1 MKNFLFAISFALLT
15 GLGACTGGSQAPPAG
30 AATSTVDGGAPAA
43 RVGEEARLHR
53 LREQGAQPDTPGTGP
68 FPAAMLEEA
77 TLPDHVVYRPAD
89 LAGLGHL
96 RMPLYVFGNGACS
109 DDGAS
114 ARLHLLEVA
123 SHGYLA
129 IASGRIRSG
138 PGVAQPAPLS
148 ETQNRTSADQLRE
161 AIAWAERENRRPE
174 SPYLGRL
181 DPSKVAVSGHSCGG
195 LQALQ
200 LADDPRVSTFVIM
213 NSGIYNDGRPG
224 RSNIR
229 LDKRQLERLT
239 GAILYV
245 LGGETDMAYPNGM
258 DDFGRIRHVP
268 AAAVNLD
275 VGHGGTFREPNGGEA
290 ARIVVAWLQWQLRG
304 DSSAAR
310 WFEGAQCRLCRD
322 PAVDFARRNIET
334 D

>member
-1 MKNFLFAISFALLT
+1 MKNFLFAISSALLT
-15 GLGACTGGSQAPPAG
+15 GLGGCAAGPQAPPAG
-30 AATSTVDGGAPAA
+30 AANSPVATDVQAA
-43 RVGEEARLHR
+43 RAGEEAPLRRLHA
-53 LREQGAQPDTPGTGP
+53 QSAQPDTIGTGP
-68 FPAAMLEEA
+68 FPAVKLEEP
-77 TLPDHVVYRPAD
+77 TLPDHVVYRPSD
-89 LAGLGHL
+89 MAGLRDL
-96 RMPLYVFGNGACS
+96 RMPLYVFGNGACA

-114 ARLHLLEVA
+114 ARLHLLEIA

-174 SPYLGRL
+174 SPYHGRL

-229 LDKRQLERLT
+229 LDKGQLERLT
-239 GAILYV
+239 GPILYV
-245 LGGETDMAYPNGM
+245 LGGESDMAYPNGM
-258 DDFGRIRHVP
+258 DDFGRIHHVP
-268 AAAVNLD
+268 AAAVSLD

-310 WFEGAQCRLCRD
+310 WFEGALCRLCSD
-322 PAVDFARRNIET
+322 PAVDFARRNIEA